1 MVSLAIVQK
10 WGTNELRYTTKA
22 IVDVLREEREVLE
35 VVLLGKRGA
44 NDVPAESVC
53 LGGLGV
59 QKNYANEL

>member
-1 MVSLAIVQK
+1 M
-10 WGTNELRYTTKA
+10 
-22 IVDVLREEREVLE
+22 LREEREVLE

-44 NDVPAESVC
+44 NDVPAERVC